1 MARGTASVFNRR
13 RLLRLEVWMF
23 GASPCASCAWPL
35 LSRRGALRSLALL
48 AGLPAWCNARA
59 APYPVTIDA
68 MHRARETET
77 RVYYH
82 YTEYGR
88 RAQQDGYRGIAY
100 LFTAFAAS
108 EQVHAANFGKILTRL
123 NVELPPL
130 AKPEIHA
137 GTTRENLMRA
147 ADSEIASIEAFY
159 PKLLE
164 QLKPEGHEEATT
176 LVRYAWGSEKQHLD
190 KIRQIQRWTGAFF
203 ETVARSIDEK
213 TGRYF
218 ICQNCGSTTNS
229 VPANL
234 CPVCKFPS
242 SLYRGV
248 EPPA

>member
-1 MARGTASVFNRR
+1 MLGESPGTVRCRF
-13 RLLRLEVWMF
+13 V
-23 GASPCASCAWPL
+23 
-35 LSRRGALRSLALL
+35 LSRRGVLRSLALL
-48 AGLPAWCNARA
+48 AGLPAGFSPRA
-59 APYPVTIDA
+59 APYPATIDA

-88 RAQQDGYRGIAY
+88 RAQQEGYRGIAY

-108 EQVHAANFGKILTRL
+108 EQVHATNFGKILTRL
-123 NVELPPL
+123 NVELLPL

-147 ADSEIASIEAFY
+147 ADSEIASIEDFY
-159 PKLLE
+159 PKLIVQLE
-164 QLKPEGHEEATT
+164 PEGHEDAIT
-176 LVRYAWGSEKQHLD
+176 LARYAWDSEKQHRD
-190 KIRQIQRWTGAFF
+190 KIRQVQRWTGTFF
-203 ETVARSIDEK
+203 ETVARTIDAK

-218 ICQNCGSTTNS
+218 ICQNCGSTTNR
-229 VPANL
+229 VPAQQ

-242 SLYRGV
+242 ALYRGI